1 MYALKK
7 SRFSA
12 LAVLL
17 FGFAYLLLSCT
28 TVAPPA
34 FYQVACS
41 DNEFNSS
48 APPSEPFSRQVV
60 LSLSGGGYRAML
72 FHLGALWRLNQLGH
86 LKDLKRVSS
95 VSGGSI
101 LAGVLA
107 VAWSKLD
114 FDGYGR
120 AKCFEENV
128 ANPVMDLAGR
138 TIDIGSIFRGVFLPF
153 TSASDQLDRAYRQYL
168 FGDMRMQDIP
178 SRPEFIFNATN
189 LQTSQG
195 WRISKYYMGDPL
207 VGIAKSGDLRLSTVV
222 AASSAFPPFLSP
234 LVIDI
239 SKLEFIEPEKV
250 PKFRALLPPSPD
262 IAIHQKDRQA
272 YRDRVVLSDGGI
284 ADNLGLESNWDT
296 RENQGLES
304 NVSFPYILFVSDG
317 GGKSK
322 PDPQVRWS
330 WIWQIDRTVGIIH
343 EQPSRLRT
351 EILIDEYSRDGRKFV
366 FWSIRDR
373 LRRHGDLPWDFCLP
387 YSETT
392 LLAEVPTRLEKMEES
407 TKKRLVNWGY
417 AAAHEAM
424 LLYHPERLSVG
435 SVPALYPF
443 PEEGIGPE
451 SIKEDC
457 GQIEKNKARERE
469 KILPNILYERKIPHK
484 RRSPRFG
491 MDPY

>member
-1 MYALKK
+1 
-7 SRFSA
+7 
-12 LAVLL
+12 
-17 FGFAYLLLSCT
+17 
-28 TVAPPA
+28 
-34 FYQVACS
+34 
-41 DNEFNSS
+41 
-48 APPSEPFSRQVV
+48 
-60 LSLSGGGYRAML
+60 ML

-86 LKDLKRVSS
+86 LQDLKRVSS

-107 VAWSKLD
+107 AAWSNLD
-114 FDGYGR
+114 FDAHGR
-120 AKCFEENV
+120 AECFEEYV
-128 ANPVMDLAGR
+128 ATPVMDLAGR
-138 TIDIGSIFRGVFLPF
+138 TIDVGSIFKGLLLPF

-168 FGDMRMQDIP
+168 FGDMKMQDIP

-207 VGIAKSGDLRLSTVV
+207 VGIIKSEDLRLSTVV

-239 SKLEFIEPEKV
+239 SELEFIEPEKA
-250 PKFRALLPPSPD
+250 PEFRALLPPSPD
-262 IAIHQKDRQA
+262 VAIHQKDRQA

-284 ADNLGLESNWDT
+284 ADNLGLESNWDIF
-296 RENQGLES
+296 ENQGS
-304 NVSFPYILFVSDG
+304 DYNVSFPDILFVSDG

-330 WIWQIDRTVGIIH
+330 WIWQIDRTVSIIH

-351 EILIDEYSRDGRKFV
+351 EILIGEYSRGGKEFV

-373 LRRHGDLPWDFCLP
+373 LRRHGDAPRDFCLP

-392 LLAEVPTRLEKMEES
+392 LLAELPTRLARIEET
-407 TKKRLVNWGY
+407 TKQRLVNWGY

-424 LLYHPERLSVG
+424 LLYHPESIRVD
-435 SVPALYPF
+435 SVPAQYPF
-443 PEEGIGPE
+443 PEEGIGPD
-451 SIKEDC
+451 SIKVDC
-457 GQIEKNKARERE
+457 GQIEMDKAFERE
-469 KILPNILYERKIPHK
+469 KQLPNILYK
-484 RRSPRFG
+484 RNHEK
-491 MDPY
+491 